1 MLIDPLKG
9 VRIQGRFCII
19 FAVAGDSG
27 ETEAKVIVMPQYPQV
42 WRARGESV
50 QYFKR
55 AVCGHVDG
63 VWGSVLKTCYT
74 WRMAISYVASGLLN
88 TPAHVSPPLF
98 ALNRYSN
105 GNTSQSTHVM
115 NIRVQVM
122 ELLISPYNKSHVWI
136 EGWLITERKK
146 KKKMQEGLRTA
157 CPRDAAARWPNL
169 TKGNRSTEIIFYKVT
184 P

>member
-9 VRIQGRFCII
+9 VWIQGRFCII

-146 KKKMQEGLRTA
+146 KKMQEGLRTA

-169 TKGNRSTEIIFYKVT
+169 TKGNHSTEIIFYKAT

>member
-1 MLIDPLKG
+1 
-9 VRIQGRFCII
+9 
-19 FAVAGDSG
+19 
-27 ETEAKVIVMPQYPQV
+27 
-42 WRARGESV
+42 
-50 QYFKR
+50 
-55 AVCGHVDG
+55 
-63 VWGSVLKTCYT
+63 
-74 WRMAISYVASGLLN
+74 MAISYVASGLLN

-146 KKKMQEGLRTA
+146 KKKCKKDSEQHVLVMQQPDGQT
-157 CPRDAAARWPNL
+157 
-169 TKGNRSTEIIFYKVT
+169 
-184 P
+184 